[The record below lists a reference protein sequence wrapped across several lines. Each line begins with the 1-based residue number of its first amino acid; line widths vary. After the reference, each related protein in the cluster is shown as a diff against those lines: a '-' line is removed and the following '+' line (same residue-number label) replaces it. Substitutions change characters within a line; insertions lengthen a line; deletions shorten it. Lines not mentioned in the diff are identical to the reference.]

1 MTLKSPIGTFV
12 WILESNV
19 SDRQAVLERTIG
31 PYPEETEAFHRVTK
45 LAHLYPLIIIS
56 ATCLQLA
63 VYGCYNNNFHP
74 FWDLI
79 KDFKKH
85 DEEEMGTEMQ
95 DLVRNEQH
103 DSQLEEQETSV

>member
-1 MTLKSPIGTFV
+1 M
-12 WILESNV
+12 ILASNV
-19 SDRQAVLERTIG
+19 SHRQEILERTTG
-31 PYPEETEAFHRVTK
+31 PYPEETEAYHRVNQ
-45 LAHLYPLIIIS
+45 LAHLYPLIVIS

-63 VYGCYNNNFHP
+63 VYGCYNNNFHT

-103 DSQLEEQETSV
+103 DSLLEEQETSV